1 MRLTI
6 AATLL
11 TQAIPAAYSSSS
23 PSNTVAGGGLL
34 KNNKMRHL
42 MHAMKQRLG
51 KVPAIE
57 RSLLHE
63 DPSIQNSNLRV
74 NKPQEVL
81 GGAPLLK
88 NSKRVECDPSSQ
100 DELDVGILSCG
111 SVGQHSCKESK
122 ESSLGGFCVIEAEG
136 ASSVSRVLQEN
147 GLCDPS
153 MDPDYDINCDCDG
166 YDSDTM
172 TGTITC
178 IPYDR
183 CCVEAEANSFC
194 ATVTFDVTLEDGLP
208 TELVE
213 CYAFTF
219 PYVRTA
225 CYSTFYDEARD
236 ATCEH
241 TIDGEACVSC
251 RLEPSSEDPDETCN
265 TFDCTNTI
273 VDEAQLGTTC
283 NNEYPLPVLDF
294 LNSDEI
300 DKFPITCFG
309 DLKPTLPKFSK
320 SSKKGKKSGKKGKK
334 SNGKKSRGKKAMR
347 LV

>member
-11 TQAIPAAYSSSS
+11 TQAIPAAYSTS
-23 PSNTVAGGGLL
+23 PSNNVVGGVLL
-34 KNNKMRHL
+34 KNNKMRRL

-74 NKPQEVL
+74 NEPQEVL
-81 GGAPLLK
+81 GGPPLLK
-88 NSKRVECDPSSQ
+88 NSKRVECDPSSK

-111 SVGQHSCKESK
+111 SAGQHSCKESK

-183 CCVEAEANSFC
+183 CCVEAEANSLC
-194 ATVTFDVTLEDGLP
+194 ATVTFDVTLEDGNA
-208 TELVE
+208 TEIVE
-213 CYAFTF
+213 CYAFTS

-225 CYSTFYDEARD
+225 CYSVFNEEAGGD

-241 TIDGEACVSC
+241 TINGKACDFCELEA
-251 RLEPSSEDPDETCN
+251 SSGDETCN
-265 TFDCTNTI
+265 SFNCTNTA
-273 VDEAQLGTTC
+273 VDEAKAGSTC
-283 NNEYPLPVLDF
+283 DNEYPLPVLDF

-300 DKFPITCFG
+300 DELQITCFG

-347 LV
+347 LA